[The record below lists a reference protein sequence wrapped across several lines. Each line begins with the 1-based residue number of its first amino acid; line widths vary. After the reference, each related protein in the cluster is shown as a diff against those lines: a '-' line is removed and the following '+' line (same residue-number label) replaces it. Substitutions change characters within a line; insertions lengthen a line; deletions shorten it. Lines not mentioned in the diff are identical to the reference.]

1 MNAEKIKFAG
11 MLLAIYTVLY
21 FGVAL
26 MTSATFKDVAAIEII
41 GLPLAVWG
49 GLLIIVT
56 GVAITRL
63 YLRKLEQLEQQQEGA
78 K

>member
-1 MNAEKIKFAG
+1 MNNSKIKFAAI
-11 MLLAIYTVLY
+11 LLIIYTVLY

-26 MTSATFKDVAAIEII
+26 MTSASFKDVAAMEII

-49 GLLIIVT
+49 GLLIIVA
-56 GVAITRL
+56 GVVITRL
-63 YLRKLEQLEQQQEGA
+63 YLRKLEQLEEEGA

>member
-1 MNAEKIKFAG
+1 MNSPKIKFAVI
-11 MLLAIYTVLY
+11 LLIIYTVLY

-26 MTSATFKDVAAIEII
+26 MTSASFKDVAAMEII

-49 GLLIIVT
+49 GLLIIIA
-56 GVAITRL
+56 GVVITRL
-63 YLRKLEQLEQQQEGA
+63 YLRKLEQLEEEGA